1 MNYLFFYTIGCGFHS
16 GPRRE
21 ATEPFMLIKR
31 TILLASLGAFTLTA
45 CTTQD
50 PYTGEQKTSKATYG
64 AAIGAAA
71 GALGGALIGGGTGS
85 DRRNRAL
92 IAGGVGALA
101 GGGIGYYM
109 DQQEAELTRQLRS
122 TGVSVT
128 RVGDNIILNMPGN
141 VTFASNSPDINAKFY
156 DVLNSVALVLK
167 KYDKTLID
175 VTGHTDSTGSAE
187 LNRKLSQARAES
199 VASYLISQGTD
210 SRRFLVRGVGPSQPI
225 ATNDTPEGRA
235 QNRRVEIKLTPL
247 TQG

>member
-1 MNYLFFYTIGCGFHS
+1 
-16 GPRRE
+16 
-21 ATEPFMLIKR
+21 MLMKR
-31 TILLASLGAFTLTA
+31 TIVLAMCSSFALAA

-64 AAIGAAA
+64 AGIGALA

-109 DQQEAELTRQLRS
+109 DQQEAELTKQLRS

-141 VTFASNSPDINAKFY
+141 VTFATNSSDINSKFY
-156 DVLNSVALVLK
+156 QVLNSVAVVLK

-175 VTGHTDSTGSAE
+175 VTGHTDSTGGAE
-187 LNRKLSQARAES
+187 LNQRLSQQRAES

-210 SRRFLVRGVGPSQPI
+210 SRRFLISGMGPRQPI
-225 ATNDTPEGRA
+225 ASNDTAEGRA

-247 TQG
+247 TNS